1 MLALSYRLQ
10 EIGQGLTRVK
20 RIGFIPWVVPSMDL
34 FLQQRD
40 SILRQMLYPILSW
53 KEVIELADSG
63 KIFLSE
69 AALKVPHE
77 GHERHLCELRKNMT
91 QEQYKSL
98 IKGAQYFCQ
107 HCGRS
112 AVSSENL
119 CFPEKI

>member
-1 MLALSYRLQ
+1 MSYRLQ
-10 EIGQGLTRVK
+10 EIGQELTRYK
-20 RIGFIPWVVPSMDL
+20 RVGLNPGFVLSKDL
-34 FLQQRD
+34 FPEHREFD
-40 SILRQMLYPILSW
+40 LRQMLNPTLSR
-53 KEVIELADSG
+53 KEVIELTDSG

-98 IKGAQYFCQ
+98 IRGAQYFCQ

-112 AVSSENL
+112 AANSENL